1 MCFDYRGVGRSR
13 GGRSGV
19 VGGVASDIGLELDVD
34 AALQFARSLVA
45 RRRAARARAAVD
57 GSAA

>member
-1 MCFDYRGVGRSR
+1 
-13 GGRSGV
+13 V